1 MAECA
6 GVIQFLFMT
15 QLINQQEL
23 INRSDPMSSNNQRK
37 QLMTQQQDTAQ
48 IYRRLGEVQRNPT
61 GSRQALGSALLHPTY
76 IERFVRQSGYV
87 GQ

>member
-1 MAECA
+1 MAECT

-23 INRSDPMSSNNQRK
+23 INRSVPMSSNNQRK

-48 IYRRLGEVQRNPT
+48 IYRRLGC
-61 GSRQALGSALLHPTY
+61 AALHPTY
-76 IERFVRQSGYV
+76 VERCVRQSGYV
-87 GQ
+87 S

>member
-6 GVIQFLFMT
+6 GVIQFLVMT

-23 INRSDPMSSNNQRK
+23 INRSVLMSSNNQRK
-37 QLMTQQQDTAQ
+37 QLMTQPQDTAQ

-61 GSRQALGSALLHPTY
+61 GSRQTLGSALLHPTY
-76 IERFVRQSGYV
+76 IERIVRQSGYV